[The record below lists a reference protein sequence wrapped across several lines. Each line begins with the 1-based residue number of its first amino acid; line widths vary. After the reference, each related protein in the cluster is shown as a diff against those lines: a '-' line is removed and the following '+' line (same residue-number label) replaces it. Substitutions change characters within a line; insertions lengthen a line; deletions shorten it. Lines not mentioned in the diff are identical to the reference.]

1 MKDVKKAVIPVAG
14 LGTRFLPATKAVPK
28 ELLPI
33 VDVPAIQLVIQE
45 CLGSGIED
53 VVLITGRGKGA
64 IVDHFDHAYE
74 LEDTLDRRGK
84 ESLFQSMEQ
93 LSQMVHVVSVRQ
105 KRPLGLGHAVL
116 CARRVIGRE
125 PFAVLLPDDIFDAE
139 VPATKQL
146 IEIYQAHGTG
156 VVSLLDVPRDN
167 VHMYGVIDGEK
178 VADGLYRIR
187 DMVEKPAAN
196 AAPSTLAIS
205 GRYLLPPE
213 IFDHLAATRPGH
225 GGEIQLTDAMR
236 SLTRESPF
244 MGLQVEAT
252 RYDIGDKLG
261 YLKANIAH
269 ALKREEMREQL
280 ISYMREVLE
289 SEQ

>member
-1 MKDVKKAVIPVAG
+1 MKQVRKAVIPVAG

-45 CLGSGIED
+45 CLRSGIED

-74 LEDTLDRRGK
+74 LEDTLGRRGK
-84 ESLFQSMEQ
+84 ESLFQSMEE
-93 LSQMVHVVSVRQ
+93 LSRMVHVVSVRQ

-116 CARRVIGRE
+116 CARRVIGQE
-125 PFAVLLPDDIFDAE
+125 PFAVILPDDIFESD

-146 IEIYQAHGTG
+146 IDTYQAYGTG
-156 VVSLLDVPRDN
+156 VVSLLDVPRDQ

-178 VADGLYRIR
+178 VAEGLYRIA
-187 DMVEKPAAN
+187 DMVEKPDADV
-196 AAPSTLAIS
+196 APSTLAIS

-213 IFDHLAATRPGH
+213 IFDQLAATRPGV
-225 GGEIQLTDAMR
+225 GGEIQLTDALR
-236 SLTRESPF
+236 AQNREKAF
-244 MGLQVEAT
+244 MGLEVDAT

-261 YLKANIAH
+261 YLKANVAH
-269 ALKREEMREQL
+269 ALKRKEMRGPL
-280 ISYMREVLE
+280 IAYLREVLE
-289 SEQ
+289 SEK